1 MHCTRCGHEN
11 PEGSRFCAQ
20 CGSALSPER
29 VGESTSVIPKVGG
42 EDTSDQ
48 PEIAE
53 STADAHAGAVES
65 LPAGSALLVVK
76 RGPNAGSRFLLDQ
89 DVTTA
94 GRHPDSDIFLDDVT
108 VSRRHVEFHREGG
121 GFSVHDV
128 GSLNGTYVNREP
140 VDVATL
146 AGGDEV
152 QIGKFRLVYLT
163 GRAPASRP
171 LASAAVPERER
182 ALGDAADQR
191 TPRLTIG
198 EVLAVL
204 RDDFPDVTISKIRYL
219 ESEDLVHP
227 QRTPSGYRK
236 FSGADVSRLRYVLA
250 AQRDQYLPLRVIK
263 EHLEA
268 LDRGEPLPPA
278 TGGAGR
284 RRRRRPRRTTT
295 RPAGAAADRRG
306 VRPRGRAWSPS
317 SWPTACSSACSPPT
331 PTAGTRRR
339 DLPIARAAAGLARHG
354 IEPRHLR
361 VYRSGVEREA
371 GLVEQLVAPVL
382 RARSEEA
389 RARADGEAPGARRA
403 VGAAARGAAGGTTR
417 GTSCAPDSGVP

>member
-1 MHCTRCGHEN
+1 V
-11 PEGSRFCAQ
+11 P
-20 CGSALSPER
+20 
-29 VGESTSVIPKVGG
+29 
-42 EDTSDQ
+42 
-48 PEIAE
+48 
-53 STADAHAGAVES
+53 
-65 LPAGSALLVVK
+65 
-76 RGPNAGSRFLLDQ
+76 
-89 DVTTA
+89 
-94 GRHPDSDIFLDDVT
+94 
-108 VSRRHVEFHREGG
+108 
-121 GFSVHDV
+121 
-128 GSLNGTYVNREP
+128 
-140 VDVATL
+140 
-146 AGGDEV
+146 
-152 QIGKFRLVYLT
+152 
-163 GRAPASRP
+163 
-171 LASAAVPERER
+171 VPERER

-236 FSGADVSRLRYVLA
+236 FSGSDVSRLRYVLA

-268 LDRGEPLPPA
+268 LDRGEPLPSTAAGPGSVPPPA
-278 TGGAGR
+278 AGEDDETAVPPMTAEQFAR
-284 RRRRRPRRTTT
+284 AAGLEPDQLADCVQFGLLATDGEGRH
-295 RPAGAAADRRG
+295 PA
-306 VRPRGRAWSPS
+306 S
-317 SWPTACSSACSPPT
+317 
-331 PTAGTRRR
+331 

-389 RARADGEAPGARRA
+389 RARATEKLRELAALSAQLHTALLEARLRDLLRP
-403 VGAAARGAAGGTTR
+403 
-417 GTSCAPDSGVP
+417 